1 MYIHTY
7 RYIALQNICTY
18 QVNIISLLTL
28 PLCGIK
34 NSFCIPFQAFTDI
47 CINSNFIMLFW

>member
-7 RYIALQNICTY
+7 RHIALQNICTY